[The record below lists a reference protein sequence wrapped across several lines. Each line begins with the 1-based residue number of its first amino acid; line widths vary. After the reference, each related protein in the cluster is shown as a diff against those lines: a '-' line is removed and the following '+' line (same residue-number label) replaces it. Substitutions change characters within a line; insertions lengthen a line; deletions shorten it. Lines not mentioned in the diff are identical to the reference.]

1 MQKLN
6 RREIYKKFGHT
17 ASKKTK
23 KKSKRLKAALTE
35 LNKEKKKEM
44 DESLNDTKS
53 YNATAMNMIH
63 DPHGYME
70 KVFGVLKKS
79 NEKFEI
85 KIMLM
90 SFLAKLISCHKLI
103 LEQFYSWIQ
112 RYIAPHQQRKSYAL
126 ANI

>member
-1 MQKLN
+1 M
-6 RREIYKKFGHT
+6 
-17 ASKKTK
+17 
-23 KKSKRLKAALTE
+23 KAALAE
-35 LNKEKKKEM
+35 LNKEKKKELE
-44 DESLNDTKS
+44 ESLNDTKS
-53 YNATAMNMIH
+53 YNAAAMNLIH

-85 KIMLM
+85 KIMMM

-112 RYIAPHQQRKSYAL
+112 RYIAPHQQRKS
-126 ANI
+126 